1 MLENIDFVECKACG
15 FKGQTL
21 NRHLAKHGMT
31 AEEYHQKFPGV
42 RIACE
47 SVMRQ
52 QGESLSRT
60 WEQKPKIEKPKGQY
74 ICSHCGCKF
83 THSTN
88 LQLHLKQEEK
98 FANGTRGEDFIV
110 CRECGMRGT
119 NLSIH
124 LVQHGLTSEQYLVKY
139 PGELLTLPKLAQ
151 RRALAICGTHVIPIP
166 QRAGAI
172 HCDKC
177 GEWYLLREAAL
188 HLRECVLGYP
198 DKYIEGRDYVK
209 CPECGQAFTRL
220 GGHLKKEHGWD
231 HDRIRIEANRGLC
244 LVAEYVKEKW
254 DAGQDFKVIQ
264 EKREQ
269 THLERHGYKNPFSD
283 PAVQGKIVETNQCRY
298 GTDHPMQNEEVRIRQ
313 NESAMN
319 GPSGQEVFFM
329 EHVVS
334 PNVVYVG
341 FGGRFIRTKTGV
353 RKYGRVIKDLNPDF
367 MVLPD
372 NVLESAI
379 SASKER
385 RKLSSERHR
394 TKYVIELLGDY
405 YHSEKIIGVPP
416 VEHEREVVD
425 AYKSAG
431 IECLTLW
438 EHDVLGRWNEIEP
451 MVSAWIQRAV
461 ADINSNPI
469 WRKPTKSKVDGR
481 LATLVCP
488 FGSGKVFK
496 SQAKLD
502 KWVASPLNFW
512 RPEMV
517 EGKDYV
523 RCLECPNVRVG
534 KVAEHLRTMHGGM
547 TKEQYLE
554 KHPGALLVASRVSEM
569 VARNNSGKAYII
581 SSDDCERSGG

>member
-1 MLENIDFVECKACG
+1 MTVES
-15 FKGQTL
+15 
-21 NRHLAKHGMT
+21 
-31 AEEYHQKFPGV
+31 Y
-42 RIACE
+42 
-47 SVMRQ
+47 
-52 QGESLSRT
+52 
-60 WEQKPKIEKPKGQY
+60 
-74 ICSHCGCKF
+74 
-83 THSTN
+83 
-88 LQLHLKQEEK
+88 
-98 FANGTRGEDFIV
+98 
-110 CRECGMRGT
+110 RE
-119 NLSIH
+119 
-124 LVQHGLTSEQYLVKY
+124 KY
-139 PGELLTLPKLAQ
+139 PDAIVILDCVVKKRSNSNRAKGGYKPISE
-151 RRALAICGTHVIPIP
+151 RRGSNQC
-166 QRAGAI
+166 Q
-172 HCDKC
+172 KC
-177 GEWYLLREAAL
+177 GEWFVYGGEEK
-188 HLRECVLGYP
+188 HLIDCLDKHP
-198 DKYIEGRDYVK
+198 DLYVEGKDYVK
-209 CPECGQAFTRL
+209 CPECGSVGL
-220 GGHLKKEHGWD
+220 KIGKHLKDAHGWD
-231 HDRIRIEANRGLC
+231 KDKLALEMGLG
-244 LVAEYVKEKW
+244 LKMMAQSLSDKMR
-254 DAGQDFKVIQ
+254 DGQDFKAIQ

-269 THLERHGYKNPFSD
+269 THLERHGHKNPFSD
-283 PAVQGKIVETNQCRY
+283 PAIQEKIVETSQRRY

-319 GPSGQEVFFM
+319 GPSGQEVFFD
-329 EHVVS
+329 EHTCDSVI
-334 PNVVYVG
+334 YTG
-341 FGGRFIRTKTGV
+341 YGGRYIRCKVPV
-353 RKYGRVIKDLNPDF
+353 RKYGREFFNLNPDF

-372 NVLESAI
+372 NVLESAQM
-379 SASKER
+379 ASDER
-385 RKLSSERHR
+385 RPLDRKKHR
-394 TKYVIELLGDY
+394 TRWVIELLGNW
-405 YHSEKIIGVPP
+405 YHSEAVVGVPAI
-416 VEHEREVVD
+416 EHEREMVD

-431 IECLTLW
+431 IECLVLW
-438 EHDVLGRWNEIEP
+438 ERDVKGRWNEIEP